1 MTTPFI
7 IVAVT
12 ADGFIAKN
20 PTHAAMWTSKDD
32 KKRFVE
38 ITKRAGVVVMGET
51 TFKTLPKPLKDRV
64 NIVYSFDK
72 QFEGA
77 EVTQKSP
84 ADLIKELDERGFKEI
99 AICGGSSIYTM
110 FMKSGLIKKLYLTIE
125 PAIFGAG
132 MKLFNEDIDMKL
144 KLVSSTVGES
154 GSLLLEYDVVGKME
168 Y

>member
-20 PTHAAMWTSKDD
+20 PNHAAMWTSKDD

-72 QFEGA
+72 TFEGA

-84 ADLIKELDERGFKEI
+84 ADLIQELDSRGFKEI

-125 PAIFGAG
+125 PIIFGAG

-144 KLVSSTVGES
+144 KLVNRTVGES